1 MNLTEKKLEKEIEKQ
16 EKVEITLGRKLIDD
30 LKNEKDWKIRLE
42 AIEELQN
49 KFLTNKDSGEAEN
62 LAKTFLPILI
72 KLLADPNFKVAL
84 ISLKIIEDILH
95 LESVNYMSLVPQL
108 VDKISDGK
116 VALRQNISKLIRK

>member
-1 MNLTEKKLEKEIEKQ
+1 M
-16 EKVEITLGRKLIDD
+16 IDD

-49 KFLTNKDSGEAEN
+49 KFIMSKESNESEG

-72 KLLADPNFKVAL
+72 KLLADSNFKIAL
-84 ISLKIIEDILH
+84 ISLKIIEEILD
-95 LESVNYMSLVPQL
+95 LSTVNYLSLVPQL